1 MPNRRTIQFKVGNQT
16 NLLPHH
22 PGSDRA
28 VTLNGMACLALDFAI
43 SSKAVQKTTNP
54 SIGIGK
60 SPPFSRVCLPRSG
73 GVCGRRRRVRRC
85 QGVPASQLHGDPSRA
100 RAIGT
105 HGATNMRQGTRGHIC
120 TRGTFKGSVIWGVAS
135 SAFHTVLY
143 CMFRSRHEPMF
154 FFSMLP
160 CLHVRPSVH
169 LRGDKL
175 RRGAT
180 GISVCLTVFRSSFF
194 FTGGRVFG

>member
-1 MPNRRTIQFKVGNQT
+1 MYAGAGDVSGDVRACQLPSSTID
-16 NLLPHH
+16 
-22 PGSDRA
+22 S
-28 VTLNGMACLALDFAI
+28 
-43 SSKAVQKTTNP
+43 
-54 SIGIGK
+54 
-60 SPPFSRVCLPRSG
+60 
-73 GVCGRRRRVRRC
+73 
-85 QGVPASQLHGDPSRA
+85 SRA

-143 CMFRSRHEPMF
+143 CTVCLDQGTNQCFF
-154 FFSMLP
+154 FFSCFP
-160 CLHVRPSVH
+160 VCLHVRPSVH

-175 RRGAT
+175 RRGGT